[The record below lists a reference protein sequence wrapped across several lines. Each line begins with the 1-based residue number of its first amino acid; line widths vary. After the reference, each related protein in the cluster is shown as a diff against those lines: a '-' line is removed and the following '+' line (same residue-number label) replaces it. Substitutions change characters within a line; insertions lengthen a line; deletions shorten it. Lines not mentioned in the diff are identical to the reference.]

1 MLAKLFTENA
11 VRAIMLSV
19 VAGFSTMLG
28 AFGIFSANGRS
39 KKVVTFSLG
48 FAAGVLISVSFTELL
63 PSAQELTANYTG
75 KRIGVLLTIF
85 CLIAGMLVS
94 YAIDRLIPHQ
104 KSDESGDMVHANLF
118 RTGVVSTLA
127 IAMHNLPEGIAT
139 FMAGYKDAALGV
151 SIAVAISLHNIP
163 EGISVS
169 IPIYAATGSKK
180 RALYYTFLSGVA
192 EPAGAILAFLILRPI
207 INDLFLGI
215 VFSLIS
221 GIMLYVAIEEM
232 IPSSRQYG
240 HTRLALFSS
249 FAGIC
254 LMPLTNVIM

>member
-1 MLAKLFTENA
+1 MFRDYFTNDA
-11 VRAIMLSV
+11 VRAILLSL

-28 AFGIFSANGRS
+28 AVGIFSKNGSS

-48 FAAGVLISVSFTELL
+48 FAAGVLISITFTELIPQSQAL
-63 PSAQELTANYTG
+63 IGGTFG
-75 KRIGVLLTIF
+75 KRPSVLLVVG
-85 CLIAGMLVS
+85 CLVAGMLMT
-94 YAIDRLIPHQ
+94 YAIDRLIPHHE
-104 KSDESGDMVHANLF
+104 SLESGDKVHENLF
-118 RTGVVSTLA
+118 RTGVVSMLA

-139 FMAGYKDAALGV
+139 FMAGYKDASLGV
-151 SIAVAISLHNIP
+151 SIAIAISLHNIP
-163 EGISVS
+163 EGISVA

-180 RALYYTFLSGVA
+180 RALYYTFLSGIA

-207 INDLFLGI
+207 INDLFLGV

-221 GIMLYVAIEEM
+221 GVMLYVAIEEM

-254 LMPLTNVIM
+254 LMPITTIIY